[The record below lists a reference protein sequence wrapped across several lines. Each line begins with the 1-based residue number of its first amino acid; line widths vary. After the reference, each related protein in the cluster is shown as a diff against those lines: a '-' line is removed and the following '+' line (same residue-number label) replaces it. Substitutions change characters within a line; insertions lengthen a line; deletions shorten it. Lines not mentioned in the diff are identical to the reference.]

1 MTVLFE
7 WLISNA
13 ITASL
18 LALLAMAIT
27 VCFPR
32 RPALI
37 HACWLLVLIK
47 MLTPPVYHV
56 SLRKP
61 QADPVAK
68 VAATTDK
75 CQPVAKTQASLIP
88 AVEPPSELHGFWFE
102 LIDTAMIQRNEPAEL
117 VVTDHL
123 PAFADPLPVSAAE
136 PAKTVDVLPLMEQ
149 PTLHMSVSQWWDQ
162 HGNTLLF
169 YSQILV
175 VSGSALLFLLTLI
188 RVIRFENLLQLATP
202 APEVLH
208 QLARQ
213 IASLWGIRSC
223 PRIVMVNGKVGPLLW
238 QRWNQPLIVLPRG
251 LIESMSENELK
262 TVIAHELNHYRRGD
276 HLWRYLELA
285 AVTLYWWL
293 PTVWWASRR
302 LRQAEEECCDA
313 GVVATLPDGVANYA
327 SALVRSLSFVTEPA
341 SPCPALSSGLGPVTL
356 LKRRLHML
364 HAKVERKVGIRGWFL
379 LMAVAVVALPW
390 GVSWADDD
398 DPPPPPRKE
407 ARRGGEARQEDRAE
421 RKESLRATLPVDPA
435 SLSAPAAAPV
445 APARSGTPAA
455 PVDPGNHFMPPPG
468 QPMAPGFP
476 GQAGSPTNDEMR
488 VALESAVRQAELDL
502 KVKRIKVRQCE
513 NAVKQRETDVE
524 QSRRSQE
531 RGTISAGEMREKQ
544 NQLDNARIELELA
557 LVEVERGE
565 LALDV
570 ARQRARTISRQPFFN
585 PPGSM
590 PTPSLPPQ
598 GVPAANAMPP
608 ASQGRGIGGFGG
620 SASGSGSSGSV
631 SSALQPGLASGSA
644 GGAGR
649 GFGSFGGRG
658 PGSSDAFFR
667 NFDRQNTGRIRRE
680 DVPDW
685 MRERF
690 FEVTDTNKDGV
701 VDQEEFSANYNKLWE
716 SGNRAGGLGTGRITA
731 RNNLPEAAGRRG
743 AERDPRDER
752 IEQLERELREMRKA
766 LENMKKPDGS
776 R

>member
-1 MTVLFE
+1 MTILFE

-13 ITASL
+13 VTASL
-18 LALLAMAIT
+18 LALLAMVIAA
-27 VCFPR
+27 CFPR

-47 MLTPPVYHV
+47 LLTPPVYHL
-56 SLRKP
+56 SLSITH
-61 QADPVAK
+61 ADPEAK
-68 VAATTDK
+68 VAVRSENINPVTT
-75 CQPVAKTQASLIP
+75 TQAPSIP
-88 AVEPPSELHGFWFE
+88 AADTAVAELHGFWFE
-102 LIDTAMIQRNEPAEL
+102 LIDTAMTQDNQPAAL
-117 VVTDHL
+117 VVADHL
-123 PAFADPLPVSAAE
+123 PAIAEPLPATAAQ
-136 PAKTVDVLPLMEQ
+136 PAKTAEVKTLLEQ
-149 PTLHMSVSQWWDQ
+149 PAQRMSLIHWWNQ
-162 HGNTLLF
+162 HGSTIL
-169 YSQILV
+169 YCSQILV
-175 VSGSALLFLLTLI
+175 VSGSALLFMITLV

-202 APEVLH
+202 APEALY

-213 IASLWGIRSC
+213 IASLWGIRAC
-223 PRIVMVNGKVGPLLW
+223 PRVVMVNGKVGPLLW
-238 QRWNQPLIVLPRG
+238 QRWHQPLIVLPRG
-251 LIESMSENELK
+251 LVETMSESEIK
-262 TVIAHELNHYRRGD
+262 TVLAHELNHYRRGD

-293 PTVWWASRR
+293 PTVWWVSRR

-398 DPPPPPRKE
+398 PPPPPRKE
-407 ARRGGEARQEDRAE
+407 ARRGVDARQDDRGERSDPVRPARPADPVSPRTAE
-421 RKESLRATLPVDPA
+421 IPAVPGRPGTPFAPA
-435 SLSAPAAAPV
+435 S
-445 APARSGTPAA
+445 
-455 PVDPGNHFMPPPG
+455 PGNHFMPAPG
-468 QPMAPGFP
+468 QPMTPGFP
-476 GQAGSPTNDEMR
+476 GQAGSPINEEMR

-524 QSRRSQE
+524 QSRRLQE
-531 RGTISAGEMREKQ
+531 RGTLSAGEMREKQ
-544 NQLDNARIELELA
+544 NQLDNARIEMELA

-570 ARQRARTISRQPFFN
+570 SRQRARNLSRQPFPT
-585 PPGSM
+585 PPGGM
-590 PTPSLPPQ
+590 TTPLLPSQ
-598 GVPAANAMPP
+598 GVPATDALP
-608 ASQGRGIGGFGG
+608 AAPRGRGFGRLGGGASADVPGG
-620 SASGSGSSGSV
+620 GV
-631 SSALQPGLASGSA
+631 SSTLPPGIPSA
-644 GGAGR
+644 GVGGGGR
-649 GFGSFGGRG
+649 GFGSFGSRG

-716 SGNRAGGLGTGRITA
+716 PGQRPGMARSAA
-731 RNNLPEAAGRRG
+731 RNSAPEASGRRG

-766 LENMKKPDGS
+766 LESMKKPEGS